1 MTIFAVVGPSGA
13 GKDTLIAGA
22 LAARPDLQVLRRVIT
37 RPESAG
43 GEPFEGVTT
52 AEFAKRATRGDFA
65 LSWNAHGLSYGV
77 PHPIGAGVT
86 LFNGS
91 RRMLGQA
98 AQVFAGLQV
107 IHVTASPEVLA
118 DRLAA
123 RGREGAQDIAARLSR
138 EAPLDP
144 ALPVLTVINDG
155 TPAEGIRDFL
165 AALDQGQR
173 QGPGGNP

>member
-37 RPESAG
+37 RPETAG

-52 AEFAKRATRGDFA
+52 AEFATRAARGDFA

-77 PHPIGAGVT
+77 PHPTGAGVT

-91 RRMLGQA
+91 RRILGQA

-138 EAPLDP
+138 EARLDP
-144 ALPVLTVINDG
+144 ALSVLTVINDG
-155 TPAEGIRDFL
+155 TPAEGIRNFL
-165 AALDQGQR
+165 AALDRAQSQGL
-173 QGPGGNP
+173 GGNP